1 MIPKLQAARL
11 MVTAY
16 VAAFWAEVREG
27 FDRGLARGRSQGIR
41 AFDARDMDRGQVSGG
56 NLVGLAIG
64 IAVAVIVTVGVAIPI
79 TNDVIASS
87 NLTGITA
94 LIVGFIPVMLGLMVF
109 VATAAP
115 IMART

>member
-1 MIPKLQAARL
+1 MIPNKLR
-11 MVTAY
+11 
-16 VAAFWAEVREG
+16 AFVDDTRDG
-27 FDRGLARGRSQGIR
+27 FRQGVARGRSQGFG

>member
-1 MIPKLQAARL
+1 MIPNKLRA
-11 MVTAY
+11 
-16 VAAFWAEVREG
+16 
-27 FDRGLARGRSQGIR
+27 LARGT
-41 AFDARDMDRGQVSGG
+41 DRGQVSGG